1 MKIEAANILKS
12 HNVLCLGARLPG
24 WLGSSSFYKMFG
36 TFFWVFPLECKL
48 SSEIRVLSYYCA
60 TSSS

>member
-12 HNVLCLGARLPG
+12 HNVLCLGLPG
-24 WLGSSSFYKMFG
+24 GLAVDRVLLKHIFL
-36 TFFWVFPLECKL
+36 VFPLECKL
-48 SSEIRVLSYYCA
+48 SNEIRVLSYYCA